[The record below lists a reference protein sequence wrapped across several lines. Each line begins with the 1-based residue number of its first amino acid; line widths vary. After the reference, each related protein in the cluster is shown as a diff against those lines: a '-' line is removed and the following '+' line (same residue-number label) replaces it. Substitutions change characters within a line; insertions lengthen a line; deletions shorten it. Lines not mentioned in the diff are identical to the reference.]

1 MKTRL
6 LLAFC
11 LLVCLTA
18 CEKRIARPAN
28 SAWLS
33 PTVIEG
39 KYASLDALMADPTST
54 GSDLLNFAGQA
65 GDAVLRCN
73 ADKNSELKGNP

>member
-6 LLAFC
+6 LLASL

-18 CEKRIARPAN
+18 CERLTKRPAP
-28 SAWLS
+28 SAWLY

-39 KYASLDALMADPTST
+39 KHASLDALMADPTST
-54 GSDLLNFAGQA
+54 GGDLLNFAGHA
-65 GDAVLRCN
+65 EDAVLRCN
-73 ADKNSELKGNP
+73 ADKQSELKGNP